1 MMAELTPSWIDL
13 GVASQVSRLLWPFSS
28 NLQDSRSSLT
38 SLKNLKFSP
47 VCKIFCLF
55 PCPYKL
61 YYSKELLV
69 AVELLL
75 LLQHQHEVV
84 PEAGL
89 HHHPIHRT

>member
-38 SLKNLKFSP
+38 PLNLKFSP

>member
-1 MMAELTPSWIDL
+1 MIKSDHL
-13 GVASQVSRLLWPFSS
+13 
-28 NLQDSRSSLT
+28 
-38 SLKNLKFSP
+38 NLKFSP
-47 VCKIFCLF
+47 VCKIFCLLS
-55 PCPYKL
+55 CPYKL

-89 HHHPIHRT
+89 HHHPVHRTWTTHFIMVQKTYYLAHLVG